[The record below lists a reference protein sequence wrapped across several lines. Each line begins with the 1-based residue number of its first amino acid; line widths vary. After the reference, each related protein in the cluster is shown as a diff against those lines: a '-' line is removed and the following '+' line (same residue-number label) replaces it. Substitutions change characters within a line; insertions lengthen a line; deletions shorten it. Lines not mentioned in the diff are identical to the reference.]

1 MKMNKYYKL
10 LAILSILIIV
20 VVSIVLYVNRDRNWK
35 DIESTKQ
42 MKVVTIYS
50 PINYYVNF
58 DGDVDGYN
66 YSILKRF
73 ADSLDISLEVTVEND
88 LDDCMKSLKKGDYD
102 ILLNLLPIT
111 SESSSVTSFSN
122 PILYSNLVLIQYKP
136 RYANNDSDFISNLH
150 MLENQKIYV
159 EKGSFNSLT
168 LRNLRS
174 ELGVNFDIIELE
186 NVNIE
191 MLCGMIIQDE
201 IKYVAVDKYAVN
213 SIISNFPLLDASI
226 ELGIDQSFA
235 WPINDKELK
244 NQIDDFILRNKN
256 TEWWLQLNKKYL

>member
-1 MKMNKYYKL
+1 M
-10 LAILSILIIV
+10 
-20 VVSIVLYVNRDRNWK
+20 SIVLYVNRDRNWK

-111 SESSSVTSFSN
+111 LESSSVTSFSN
-122 PILYSNLVLIQYKP
+122 PI
-136 RYANNDSDFISNLH
+136 
-150 MLENQKIYV
+150 
-159 EKGSFNSLT
+159 
-168 LRNLRS
+168 
-174 ELGVNFDIIELE
+174 
-186 NVNIE
+186 
-191 MLCGMIIQDE
+191 
-201 IKYVAVDKYAVN
+201 
-213 SIISNFPLLDASI
+213 
-226 ELGIDQSFA
+226 
-235 WPINDKELK
+235 
-244 NQIDDFILRNKN
+244 
-256 TEWWLQLNKKYL
+256 